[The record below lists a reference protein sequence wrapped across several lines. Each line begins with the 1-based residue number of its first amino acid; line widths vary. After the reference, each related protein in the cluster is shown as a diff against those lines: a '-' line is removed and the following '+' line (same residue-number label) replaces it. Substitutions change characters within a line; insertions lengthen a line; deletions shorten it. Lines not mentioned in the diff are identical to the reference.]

1 MSLRSNFARA
11 YAGVMPAVKQ
21 AMEAVTLGIIEMAP
35 GLGMLL
41 SGDRRPR
48 K

>member
-11 YAGVMPAVKQ
+11 YAGVMSAVKQ

-35 GLGMLL
+35 RLGMLSSAHRL
-41 SGDRRPR
+41 ASE
-48 K
+48 

>member
-11 YAGVMPAVKQ
+11 YAGVMSAVKQ
-21 AMEAVTLGIIEMAP
+21 SMEAVTLGIIETAP
-35 GLGMLL
+35 RFGMLS
-41 SGDRRPR
+41 SGHRLAR